1 MKRKFF
7 AYPYIVWMI
16 LFIAV
21 PMLFIFYYAFNVDGE
36 WTTEKFLQTMKDPD
50 NWRILWISIEFAF
63 GTTAICLL
71 LGYPIAYI
79 LSNMKRSVAGF
90 ISVLFFVPMWMNFV
104 LRTYAWSAIIEYAI
118 PELFGVT
125 GSLTDTASGR
135 TIAVLLVLV
144 YDFLPFM
151 VMPLY
156 NTLSKLDKSLIEA
169 SRDLGANGV
178 TTFFRVVLPL
188 SVPGIV
194 SGITMVFVPSITAFT
209 VPALIGNGA
218 YMLYGNKIETAIT
231 SAAGYHKNDFS
242 VGSTL
247 SIILLLCIIVSTLIM
262 NHFDKDKEGGSIL

>member
-21 PMLFIFYYAFNVDGE
+21 PMLFIIYYAFNVNGQ
-36 WTTEKFLQTMKDPD
+36 WTAEKFLNTMKDPD
-50 NWRILWISIEFAF
+50 NWRILWVSIEFAF

-79 LSNMKRSVAGF
+79 LSNMKKSVAGF
-90 ISVLFFVPMWMNFV
+90 ISILFFVPMWMNFV

-118 PELFGVT
+118 PSIFHTET
-125 GSLTDTASGR
+125 ALTDTAAGR

-151 VMPLY
+151 VLPLY

-218 YMLYGNKIETAIT
+218 YVLYGNKIETAINA
-231 SAAGYHKNDFS
+231 AAGYQKNDFA

-247 SIILLLCIIVSTLIM
+247 SIILLLCIVVSTLIM